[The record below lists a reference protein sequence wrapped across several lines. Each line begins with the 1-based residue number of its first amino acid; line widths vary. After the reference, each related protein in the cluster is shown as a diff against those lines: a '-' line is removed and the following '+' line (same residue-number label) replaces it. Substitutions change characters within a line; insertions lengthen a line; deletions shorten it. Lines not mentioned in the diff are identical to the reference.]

1 METNKLCHN
10 KHVTLS
16 KMYAKVKEKYF
27 STKYRP
33 VVILLKVN
41 AMISSKCQLQLKFKN
56 KNYASM
62 IVNFHT
68 GLSKTIHYLKIYE
81 ELIYHDTRTT
91 HWHTVTSF
99 KLLKS
104 HYSQLFLFKYTNDR
118 DSVCPNCLDLEFK
131 RPNSQHASFFVLFY
145 ISLITLTFSWMLKTF
160 CFEHSH
166 VITLTVSC

>member
-1 METNKLCHN
+1 
-10 KHVTLS
+10 V
-16 KMYAKVKEKYF
+16 YAKVKEQYF
-27 STKYRP
+27 RTKYRP
-33 VVILLKVN
+33 VGILLKVN

-68 GLSKTIHYLKIYE
+68 GLSKTIHYLKTKIYE
-81 ELIYHDTRTT
+81 ELIYHDKRTT

-99 KLLKS
+99 RLLKS
-104 HYSQLFLFKYTNDR
+104 HYSQSNLFKYTNDH

-131 RPNSQHASFFVLFY
+131 RLNSKHASFLF
-145 ISLITLTFSWMLKTF
+145 LILYFSNYFNFFFWMLKTF